1 MSDSVTTP
9 TLTLTLTFADP
20 TEQKLFDSL
29 INAIQKS
36 ESIRPVRKSL
46 LVHRLKTR
54 PKIRQ
59 MVMDEM
65 VANCYSCGAVT
76 FAASA
81 SDPGEMVAN
90 WDWEKVLQ
98 LIIEYLPQ
106 IIQLIMMFF

>member
-1 MSDSVTTP
+1 MSD
-9 TLTLTLTFADP
+9 LTLTVSFSDP
-20 TEQKLFDSL
+20 SEQKLFDSL

-36 ESIRPVRKSL
+36 ETIRPVRKSL

-59 MVMDEM
+59 MAMDEL
-65 VANCYSCGAVT
+65 VAHCYSCGAVT
-76 FAASA
+76 FAASD
-81 SDPGEMVAN
+81 SDPSDIVAS